1 MWTLVVAPLNLVTND
16 QLRLIKCLERVLPDT
31 LFLEISKEPFN
42 DPILLRCVGCNEL
55 LLQPIVT
62 TGLPKGSGR
71 SARCRSAALGSTS
84 VVASRIDED
93 TRLRVPVQPSLPDCA
108 TQTHSR

>member
-42 DPILLRCVGCNEL
+42 DPVLMRCVGCNEL

-62 TGLPKGSGR
+62 TGLPEVLWKISPLSLCSTRIHVGR
-71 SARCRSAALGSTS
+71 SLKNR
-84 VVASRIDED
+84 
-93 TRLRVPVQPSLPDCA
+93 
-108 TQTHSR
+108 